1 MYDVFFRYINTYFH
15 CIDDNIYIADLATVQ
30 SYMPTIL
37 QFIIY
42 TAQQPQP
49 HKIIVTY
56 SILVI

>member
-1 MYDVFFRYINTYFH
+1 MT
-15 CIDDNIYIADLATVQ
+15 IYIADLATVQ

-42 TAQQPQP
+42 TAQEPQP

>member
-1 MYDVFFRYINTYFH
+1 MT
-15 CIDDNIYIADLATVQ
+15 IYIADLAAVH

-42 TAQQPQP
+42 TAQEPHP